1 MKKAHT
7 KFYYSVLLIFMIVI
21 NSDAQNFKSDTTNN
35 KPLPEHELK
44 INAFTLI
51 AFGAVDVTYEKI
63 LNDESSIGLS
73 LYFLGQNSTE
83 TDYYRTFSF
92 TPYYRSYFSD
102 KYNKGFFM
110 ELFAMYY
117 TRNDE
122 YYTGTDNS
130 DEYTT
135 TYGNYETKKY
145 NGTALGVSVG
155 GKWVTK
161 KGFVVEVSGG
171 IGRVVLG
178 TEDDVPVV
186 GRGGILIGKR
196 F

>member
-102 KYNKGFFM
+102 NYNKGFFM

-122 YYTGTDNS
+122 YYI
-130 DEYTT
+130 T
-135 TYGNYETKKY
+135 TYEESYEERKY
-145 NGTALGVSVG
+145 NGTALGISVG

-161 KGFVVEVSGG
+161 KGFIVEVSGG